1 MRGWNVM
8 TVALALLAVG
18 QGASAQTIEK
28 MKLTD
33 GELTCPQL
41 YAESTLMDTVI
52 RANLGAPTAA
62 AAPQAAAYVPGGNN
76 TQAIMQNN
84 NLARQD
90 LMMAQQMMLQSKD
103 VRVRAAASDPQSVA
117 QYAAMLRNPQ
127 LAVAAQRAA
136 AAGVSPSFIQSQLA
150 IAGVAQQA
158 AAGSAYGVV
167 PPAPAGQETAG
178 AIAMQGQRYRQLVMA
193 GVPWQQ
199 ALAQAQAETQ
209 GAAPQP
215 HAPSAQAPVAPS
227 GGSLGTQAQA
237 RKEHLTA
244 LFLNKGCKMSDIQK

>member
-18 QGASAQTIEK
+18 QSASAQTIEK

-33 GELTCPQL
+33 GELTCTQL

-52 RANLGAPTAA
+52 RANPATPTGA
-62 AAPQAAAYVPGGNN
+62 AAPQSAAYVPGGNN

-103 VRVRAAASDPQSVA
+103 ARVRAAASDPQSVA

-136 AAGVSPSFIQSQLA
+136 AAGVSPSFIQSQLS

-158 AAGSAYGVV
+158 AAGSAYGV
-167 PPAPAGQETAG
+167 PAAPAGQETTG
-178 AIAMQGQRYRQLVMA
+178 AIVMQGQRYRQLVMA

-209 GAAPQP
+209 GAAPQQ
-215 HAPSAQAPVAPS
+215 HAPTTHAPAAQS
-227 GGSLGTQAQA
+227 GGSLGAQAQA